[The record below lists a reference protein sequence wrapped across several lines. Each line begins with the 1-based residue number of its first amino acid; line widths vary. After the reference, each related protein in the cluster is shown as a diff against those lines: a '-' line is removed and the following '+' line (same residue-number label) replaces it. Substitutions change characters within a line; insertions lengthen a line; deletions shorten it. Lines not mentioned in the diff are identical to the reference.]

1 MDLRILVNFIR
12 RSMSK
17 LPTHSGFHDLFLKY
31 TTLLV
36 FGLYYRVGSY
46 YYSYFVIV
54 LLVVLEL
61 VLLWSRSYGRWIC
74 NHMYMYN
81 Q

>member
-1 MDLRILVNFIR
+1 MDWRILVNFIR

-31 TTLLV
+31 TTSLV

-54 LLVVLEL
+54 LLVFLEL
-61 VLLWSRSYGRWIC
+61 VLF
-74 NHMYMYN
+74 
-81 Q
+81 